1 MNGLYPAGSGMH
13 LGVHSPNELLQLSG
27 EEDFWGNV
35 YAYIRYF
42 FSVLLG
48 TAYIAFKP
56 IAGLLKRP
64 VTAFF
69 TVVGLVALFVFVSV
83 TVNAMLGM
91 SDLPTFD
98 SLDTMTNVQQ
108 LSER

>member
-1 MNGLYPAGSGMH
+1 MH
-13 LGVHSPNELLQLSG
+13 IGPHSHNVLMQLSS

-48 TAYIAFKP
+48 TAYVAVRP
-56 IAGLLKRP
+56 IAGLFKKP

-69 TVVGLVALFVFVSV
+69 TVFALVGLLVFVSV
-83 TVNAMLGM
+83 TVNAMLGL
-91 SDLPTFD
+91 SNNEPFQ
-98 SLDTMTNVQQ
+98 SLDTMTNY
-108 LSER
+108 